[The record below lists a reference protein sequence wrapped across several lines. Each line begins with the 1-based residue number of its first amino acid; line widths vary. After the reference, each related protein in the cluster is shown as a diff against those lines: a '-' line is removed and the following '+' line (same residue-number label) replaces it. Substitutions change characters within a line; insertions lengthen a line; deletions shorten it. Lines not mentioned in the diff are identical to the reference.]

1 MRHGRGLKTA
11 FVDTLWKRRQRVL
24 LHMSDLHE
32 FTAAEVL
39 RHASTDDCWLILGDD
54 GRQKVYDITA
64 FLETHPGGPEI
75 LMDLAGQ
82 DAHEE
87 FKEVGHSKAAQDM
100 VEQLCIGRLRI
111 DGRRKPKRSRVVLPV
126 AVNDETSPRND
137 RLVALM
143 GVLMAL
149 LFGYLLVPNSVL

>member
-1 MRHGRGLKTA
+1 MRHGRGFKTT
-11 FVDTLWKRRQRVL
+11 FVDHLRKRRQL
-24 LHMSDLHE
+24 ANMSELHE
-32 FTAAEVL
+32 YTAAEVL

-54 GRQKVYDITA
+54 GRQKIYDITA
-64 FLETHPGGPEI
+64 FLESHPGGPEI

-100 VEQLCIGRLRI
+100 VEQLCIGRLRV
-111 DGRRKPKRSRVVLPV
+111 DGRRKAKRGRVVLPV
-126 AVNDETSPRND
+126 AVDDEKRPRHD

-143 GVLMAL
+143 ILLMAL
-149 LFGYLLVPNSVL
+149 CFGYLLVPNTAL